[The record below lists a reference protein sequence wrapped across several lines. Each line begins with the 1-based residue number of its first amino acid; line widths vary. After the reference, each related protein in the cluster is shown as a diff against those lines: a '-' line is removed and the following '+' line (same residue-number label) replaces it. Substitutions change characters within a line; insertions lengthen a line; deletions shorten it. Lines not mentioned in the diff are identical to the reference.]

1 MWIIGLSVLSLSILM
16 LIYGRAGAD
25 GVSKPFLE
33 NDFVA
38 SMYAISII
46 AIAALGVGILFGA

>member
-1 MWIIGLSVLSLSILM
+1 MWTIGLPVLSLSVLM
-16 LIYGRAGAD
+16 LIYGRADAD
-25 GVSKPFLE
+25 GVSQPFLK

-38 SMYAISII
+38 SMYAISMI